1 MSLII
6 RVSLLMFIFLSN
18 FEPGFSMDTIPE
30 YVIYADEIGTDFAK
44 EMEEKFGLIC
54 NGDSGSMPDTVRSLG
69 AHFQLFRRATTEEA
83 RLLQVLAVE
92 RLAEMV
98 NNHAKLR
105 PYLCEFPFPPSRIDV
120 SIAFYSPNG
129 YDLED
134 GNISLVF
141 QARGKLF
148 YCTQDAFTG
157 HLIDKFNESFE
168 EAKEIVEASPN
179 INPCIHQEKP
189 HEPLIDAI
197 LAAYQREMFKD
208 YRFEFD
214 RVGGKILDGVEEV
227 VVRLICFQPTNLEKA
242 RELQIIATERLL
254 NLINSNEKLRPYI
267 KDYPLTL
274 NNLKVSVL
282 FRKKNY
288 FPYFNGSMER
298 ASQEGDQICYYQE
311 IPEDKNSKVFVSRP
325 RETPLYAKESY
336 QEALSKVE
344 GSRAFKK
351 MKAKCSSL

>member
-1 MSLII
+1 MNKTPDYVTYANQII
-6 RVSLLMFIFLSN
+6 KMFA
-18 FEPGFSMDTIPE
+18 E
-30 YVIYADEIGTDFAK
+30 
-44 EMEEKFGLIC
+44 EMEREHEIFC
-54 NGDSGSMPDTVRSLG
+54 VGDSGSMPEFINDIG
-69 AHFQLFRRATTEEA
+69 IEFQLFRRATIEEA
-83 RLLQVLAVE
+83 RALEVFAVE
-92 RLAEMV
+92 RLTEMI
-98 NNHAKLR
+98 NSHEKIR
-105 PYLCEFPFPPSRIDV
+105 PYLCEFPFPPSRVEVCLSFCLPSGISFADGT
-120 SIAFYSPNG
+120 IARVTQIR
-129 YDLED
+129 
-134 GNISLVF
+134 GNVRYLS
-141 QARGKLF
+141 
-148 YCTQDAFTG
+148 TTP
-157 HLIDKFNESFE
+157 ESFHYTTLLKE
-168 EAKEIVEASPN
+168 PYLEAKKIVEASPN
-179 INPCIHQEKP
+179 TNPFIHQEKP
-189 HEPLIDAI
+189 HEPLIDAV
-197 LAAYQREMFKD
+197 LATYLREMFKD
-208 YRFEFD
+208 YRFELD
-214 RVGGKILDGVEEV
+214 GIGGKLVDGVEEV

-254 NLINSNEKLRPYI
+254 YLINSNEKLRPYI

-336 QEALSKVE
+336 QDALSKVE